1 MDWTTILN
9 IIFPPV
15 CAAIGW
21 LAGSQKRKNDFLRDL
36 QNSVNMLTDENARLL
51 KELIAMRNENAT
63 LIANQDQMKIEI
75 GVLRRENEGMKD
87 KINELNER
95 LAGVKTIRVG
105 RS

>member
-1 MDWTTILN
+1 MDWTTISG

-21 LAGSQKRKNDFLRDL
+21 MAGSQKRKNDFLRDL

-75 GVLRRENEGMKD
+75 GVLRLENEGMKN